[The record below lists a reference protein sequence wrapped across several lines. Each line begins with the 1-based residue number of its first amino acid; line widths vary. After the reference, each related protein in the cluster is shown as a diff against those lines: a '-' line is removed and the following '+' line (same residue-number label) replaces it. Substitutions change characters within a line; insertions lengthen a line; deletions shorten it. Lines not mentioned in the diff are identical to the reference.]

1 MTEKNSKFY
10 TNVVCLGNYI
20 FERGIEDGLPF
31 DEKYEFKPT
40 LYIPTTTKT
49 DWRTLEDEPV
59 GPVQWGTIK
68 ETREAMKKYEGVENM
83 KIYGHTNYNYSYIAE
98 TYPDQVDY
106 NFEHLKIM
114 FLDIEVGSEHGF
126 PNPENA
132 QEEVTAITVK
142 INDDI
147 QVWGCSEFKNGQEN
161 ITYNKCGDERQLLE
175 QFVMYWQQNCP
186 HVITGW
192 NTKTFDTPYLV
203 NRIRNILSEA
213 WVKKL
218 SPWGFVKEQKIFGMG
233 GREVQTY
240 EIYGV
245 SEIDYM
251 DAYKKFTYT
260 NQESYRLDHIAY
272 VELGENKLD
281 YSEVNSLHELYRTD
295 YQKFI
300 EYNIQDVLLVDRL
313 ENKMKLLEMII
324 SLAYLSKCNYTDVF
338 AQTRM
343 WDCIIYNHLLKEKVV
358 IPQKSKQRKGDAY
371 EGAYVKAPQK
381 GRHKWIVSFDLN
393 SLYPHLIMQYNISPE
408 TILGTWQDDIGVDG
422 LLNKEFDT
430 SIWKEKNV
438 TVTPNG
444 SVYRKD
450 KQGFLPKLMES
461 MYNDRVTYKQLM
473 LEEQKKGRNADPNKL
488 SQYYNYQQN
497 LKIAL
502 NSAYGAMGNQWFRY
516 YDERNAEAVSVAG
529 QLSVQWAENAVN
541 NYLNTTLSTVN
552 KDYIVA
558 MDTDSLYVCLGDL
571 VSKVGITDNEKIINF
586 LDKACGRIE
595 GVIEESYKELADY
608 VNAYQQKMVMKRE
621 VIADTGIWTAK
632 KHYILNV
639 HDSEGVRYEE
649 PKLKIVGIEA
659 IKSSTPQ
666 ACRESLRAIFN
677 IIISGTEDDV
687 INYIEAFK
695 EEFFTLDMEKV
706 AFPRSVNGL
715 KKYKDPSAIYT
726 KGTPIH
732 VKGSLIYNHMLRSQ
746 KLTKKYPV
754 IQEGEK
760 VKFAY
765 LKDPNPAGDKVISIL
780 NSLPKE
786 FQLEK
791 YIDYD
796 TQFNKAFVEPLKG
809 VLDVIGWDTERRS
822 SLDNFFI

>member
-1 MTEKNSKFY
+1 MSKFY

-20 FERGIEDGLPF
+20 FERGVENGIPF
-31 DEKYEFKPT
+31 ENKKEFKPT
-40 LYIPTTTKT
+40 LYIPTTSKT
-49 DWRTLEDEPV
+49 DWRTLEDDPV

-68 ETREAMKKYEGVENM
+68 ETRAALKKYEGVENM
-83 KIYGHTNYNYSYIAE
+83 KLYGHTNFNYSYIGE
-98 TYPDQVDY
+98 TYPDNIDY
-106 NFEHLKIM
+106 NLEHIKIM
-114 FLDIEVGSEHGF
+114 YIDIEVGSEHGF
-126 PNPENA
+126 PNPETA
-132 QEEVTAITVK
+132 PAEVTAITTK
-142 INDDI
+142 MGDDV
-147 QVWGCSEFKNGQEN
+147 QVWGCGEFRNDNEE

-186 HVITGW
+186 HVISGW

-203 NRIRNILSEA
+203 NRIRNILSET

-233 GREVQTY
+233 GREVQSY

-245 SEIDYM
+245 SELDYM
-251 DAYKKFTYT
+251 ESYKKFTFK
-260 NQESYRLDHIAY
+260 NHESYRLDHIAN
-272 VELGENKLD
+272 VELGQKKLD
-281 YSEVNSLHELYRTD
+281 YSEVATLHELYKTD

-313 ENKMKLLEMII
+313 EKKMKLLELIM
-324 SLAYLSKCNYTDVF
+324 SLAFLSKCNFTDTF

-343 WDCIIYNHLLKEKVV
+343 WDCIIYNHLLKNKVV
-358 IPQKSKQRKGDAY
+358 IPQKKHARKGDMY

-408 TILGTWQDDIGVDG
+408 TILGTWKDDMTVNE

-430 SIWKEKNV
+430 SMWKEKDI

-444 SVYRKD
+444 SVYRRD
-450 KQGFLPKLMES
+450 KHGFLPALMED
-461 MYNDRVTYKQLM
+461 MYNDRVKYKKLM
-473 LEEQKKGRNADPNKL
+473 LDEQKKGRNADPNKL

-502 NSAYGAMGNQWFRY
+502 NSAYGAMGNQWFRF
-516 YDERNAEAVSVAG
+516 YDERNAEAVTAAG
-529 QLSVQWAENAVN
+529 QLSIQWAEKAVN
-541 NYLNTTLSTVN
+541 NYLNKTLGTEDV
-552 KDYIVA
+552 DYIIA
-558 MDTDSLYVCLGDL
+558 MDTDSLYVCLDSL
-571 VSKVGITDNEKIINF
+571 VSRVGLSEEEDVIGF
-586 LDKACGRIE
+586 LDKSCGRIE
-595 GVIEESYKELADY
+595 DIIENCYTELADY
-608 VNAYQQKMVMKRE
+608 MNVYQQKMVMKRE

-649 PKLKIVGIEA
+649 PQLKIVGIEA
-659 IKSSTPQ
+659 VKSSTPF
-666 ACRESLRAIFN
+666 ACRESLKEIFN

-687 INYIEAFK
+687 IEYIEKFK
-695 EEFFTLDMEKV
+695 EKFISLDMEDI

-715 KKYKDPSAIYT
+715 KKYKDSATIYR
-726 KGTPIH
+726 KSTPIH
-732 VKGSLIYNHMLRSQ
+732 VKGSLIYNHIIRSK
-746 KLTKKYPV
+746 KLTKKYPT
-754 IQEGEK
+754 IKEGEK
-760 VKFAY
+760 VKFTY
-765 LKDPNPAGDKVISIL
+765 LKDPNPTGDKVISIT

-786 FQLEK
+786 FELEK
-791 YIDYD
+791 FIDYD
-796 TQFNKAFVEPLKG
+796 IQFEKAFLEPLKG
-809 VLDVIGWDTERRS
+809 VLDVIGWETERKS

>member
-1 MTEKNSKFY
+1 MSKFY

-20 FERGIEDGLPF
+20 FERGIEDGVPF
-31 DEKYEFKPT
+31 DDKHEFKPT

-49 DWRTLEDEPV
+49 DWRTLENEPV

-68 ETREAMKKYEGVENM
+68 ETREAMRKYEGVENM

-98 TYPDQVDY
+98 TYTESIDY
-106 NFEHLKIM
+106 NLEHLKIM
-114 FLDIEVGSEHGF
+114 FIDIEVGSEHGF

-132 QEEVTAITVK
+132 FEEVTAITIK

-147 QVWGCSEFKNGQEN
+147 QVWGCSDFKNTQEN

-192 NTKTFDTPYLV
+192 NTKSFDTPYLV
-203 NRIRNILSEA
+203 NRIRRELGES

-233 GREVQTY
+233 GKEVQTY

-260 NQESYRLDHIAY
+260 NQESYRLDHIAH

-281 YSEVNSLHELYRTD
+281 YSEVNTLHELYRTD

-408 TILGTWQDDIGVDG
+408 TILGTWQDDIGVEG

-430 SIWKEKNV
+430 SVWKEKNV

-541 NYLNTTLSTVN
+541 KYLNTTLGTVN

-571 VSKVGITDNEKIINF
+571 VSKVGITDDEKIVDF

-595 GVIEESYKELADY
+595 GVIEESYKELAEY

-666 ACRESLRAIFN
+666 ACRESLKAIFN
-677 IIISGTEDDV
+677 IIISGTEDEV
-687 INYIEAFK
+687 ISYIEKFK
-695 EEFFTLDMEKV
+695 EKFFSLDMEKI

-715 KKYKDPSAIYT
+715 KKYKDPASIYT

-732 VKGSLIYNHMLRSQ
+732 VKGSLIYNYMLRSK
-746 KLTKKYPV
+746 KLTKKYPI

-760 VKFAY
+760 VKFVY

-780 NSLPKE
+780 NNLPKE
-786 FQLEK
+786 FELEK

>member
-1 MTEKNSKFY
+1 MSKFY

-20 FERGIEDGLPF
+20 FERGIEDGVPF
-31 DEKYEFKPT
+31 DDKHEFKPT

-49 DWRTLEDEPV
+49 DWRTLENEPV

-68 ETREAMKKYEGVENM
+68 ETREAMRKYEGVENM

-98 TYPDQVDY
+98 TYTESIDY
-106 NFEHLKIM
+106 NLEHLKIM
-114 FLDIEVGSEHGF
+114 FIDIEVGSEHGF

-132 QEEVTAITVK
+132 FEEVTAITIK

-147 QVWGCSEFKNGQEN
+147 QVWGCSDFKNTQEN

-192 NTKTFDTPYLV
+192 NTKSFDTPYLV
-203 NRIRNILSEA
+203 NRIRRELGES

-233 GREVQTY
+233 GKEVQTY

-260 NQESYRLDHIAY
+260 NQESYRLDHIAH

-281 YSEVNSLHELYRTD
+281 YSEVNTLHELYRTD

-408 TILGTWQDDIGVDG
+408 TILGTWQDDIGVEG

-430 SIWKEKNV
+430 SVWKEKDV

-541 NYLNTTLSTVN
+541 NYLNTTLGTVN

-571 VSKVGITDNEKIINF
+571 VSKIGITDDKKIVDF

-595 GVIEESYKELADY
+595 GVIEESYKELAEY

-666 ACRESLRAIFN
+666 ACRESLKAIFN
-677 IIISGTEDDV
+677 IIISGTEDEV
-687 INYIEAFK
+687 ISYIEKFK
-695 EEFFTLDMEKV
+695 EKFFSLDMEKI

-715 KKYKDPSAIYT
+715 KKYKDPASIYT

-732 VKGSLIYNHMLRSQ
+732 VKGSLIYNYMLRSK
-746 KLTKKYPV
+746 KLTKKYPI

-760 VKFAY
+760 VKFVY

-780 NSLPKE
+780 NNLPKE
-786 FQLEK
+786 FELEK

>member
-1 MTEKNSKFY
+1 MSKFY

-31 DEKYEFKPT
+31 DEKHEFKPT

-49 DWRTLEDEPV
+49 DWHTLDDKPV

-68 ETREAMKKYEGVENM
+68 ETRAAMKRYEDVENM
-83 KIYGHTNYNYSYIAE
+83 KIYGHTNYNYSFIAE
-98 TYPDQVDY
+98 TYPELIDY
-106 NFEHLKIM
+106 NFKHIKIM
-114 FLDIEVGSEHGF
+114 FIDIEVASEHGF
-126 PNPENA
+126 PDPLYAN
-132 QEEVTAITVK
+132 EEVTAITIK

-147 QVWGCSEFKNGQEN
+147 QVWGCSDFKNTQEN

-175 QFVMYWQQNCP
+175 RFVMYWQQNCP

-203 NRIRNILSEA
+203 NRIRSVLSET

-218 SPWGFVKEQKIFGMG
+218 SPWGFVREQKIFGMG
-233 GREVQTY
+233 GKEVQTY

-245 SEIDYM
+245 SELDYM
-251 DAYKKFTYT
+251 EAFKKFTFK
-260 NQESYRLDHIAY
+260 NHESYKLDHVAH
-272 VELGENKLD
+272 VELGQNKLD
-281 YSEVNSLHELYRTD
+281 YSEVATLHELYRTD

-313 ENKMKLLEMII
+313 EKKMKLLELIM
-324 SLAYLSKCNYTDVF
+324 SLAYLSKCNFTDVF

-343 WDCIIYNHLLKEKVV
+343 WDCIIYNHLLKEKTV
-358 IPQKSKQRKGDAY
+358 IPQKRRERKGDMY

-381 GRHKWIVSFDLN
+381 GRHNWIVSFDLN

-408 TILGTWQDDIGVDG
+408 TILGTWQDDIGVEG
-422 LLNKEFDT
+422 LLYKEFDT
-430 SIWKEKNV
+430 SVWKEKDI

-461 MYNDRVTYKQLM
+461 MYDDRVKYKKLM
-473 LEEQKKGRNADPNKL
+473 IEEQKKGRNADPNKL
-488 SQYYNYQQN
+488 SHYYNFQQN

-541 NYLNTTLSTVN
+541 NYLNTTLSAVN

-558 MDTDSLYVCLGDL
+558 MDTDSLYVCLDDL
-571 VSKVGITDNEKIINF
+571 VTKVGLTDTDKIIKF
-586 LDKACGRIE
+586 LDKVCGRIE
-595 GVIEESYKELADY
+595 GVIETAYNELAEY

-666 ACRESLRAIFN
+666 ACRDSLREIFN
-677 IIISGTEDDV
+677 IIISGTEDEV
-687 INYIEAFK
+687 IAYIEKFK
-695 EEFFTLDMEKV
+695 EEFFNLDMEKI

-715 KKYKDPSAIYT
+715 KKYKDSSAIY
-726 KGTPIH
+726 KKSTPIH
-732 VKGSLIYNHMLRSQ
+732 VKGSLIYNHMLKSQ
-746 KLTKKYPV
+746 KLTRKYPT
-754 IQEGEK
+754 IKEGEK

-765 LKDPNPAGDKVISIL
+765 LKDPNPAGDKVIAITDIL
-780 NSLPKE
+780 PSE
-786 FQLEK
+786 FNLEK

-796 TQFNKAFVEPLKG
+796 TQFEKAFVEPLKG

>member
-1 MTEKNSKFY
+1 MSKFY

-31 DEKYEFKPT
+31 DEKHEFKPT

-49 DWRTLEDEPV
+49 DWHTLDDKPV

-68 ETREAMKKYEGVENM
+68 ETRAAMKRYEDVENM
-83 KIYGHTNYNYSYIAE
+83 KIYGHTNYNYSFIAE
-98 TYPDQVDY
+98 TYPELIDY
-106 NFEHLKIM
+106 NFKHIKIM
-114 FLDIEVGSEHGF
+114 FIDIEVASEHGF
-126 PNPENA
+126 PDPLYAN
-132 QEEVTAITVK
+132 EEVTAITIK

-147 QVWGCSEFKNGQEN
+147 QVWGCSDFKNTQEN

-175 QFVMYWQQNCP
+175 RFVMYWQQNCP

-203 NRIRNILSEA
+203 NRIRSVLSET

-218 SPWGFVKEQKIFGMG
+218 SPWGFVREQKIFGMG
-233 GREVQTY
+233 GKEVQTY

-245 SEIDYM
+245 SELDYM
-251 DAYKKFTYT
+251 EAFKKFTFK
-260 NQESYRLDHIAY
+260 NHESYKLDHVAH
-272 VELGENKLD
+272 VELGQNKLD
-281 YSEVNSLHELYRTD
+281 YSEVATLHELYRTD

-313 ENKMKLLEMII
+313 ENKMKLLELIM
-324 SLAYLSKCNYTDVF
+324 SLAYLSKCNFTDVF

-343 WDCIIYNHLLKEKVV
+343 WDCIIYNHLLKEKTV
-358 IPQKSKQRKGDAY
+358 IPQKRRERKGDMY

-381 GRHKWIVSFDLN
+381 GRHNWIVSFDLN

-408 TILGTWQDDIGVDG
+408 TILGTWQDDIGVEG
-422 LLNKEFDT
+422 LLYKEFDT
-430 SIWKEKNV
+430 SVWKEKNI

-461 MYNDRVTYKQLM
+461 MYEDRVKYKKLM

-488 SQYYNYQQN
+488 SHYYNFQQN

-541 NYLNTTLSTVN
+541 KYLNTTLSAVN

-558 MDTDSLYVCLGDL
+558 MDTDSLYVCLDDL
-571 VSKVGITDNEKIINF
+571 VTKVGLTDKNKIIDF
-586 LDKACGRIE
+586 LDKVCSRIE
-595 GVIEESYKELADY
+595 GVIEKSYDELAEY

-666 ACRESLRAIFN
+666 ACRDSLREIFN
-677 IIISGTEDDV
+677 IIISGTEDEV
-687 INYIEAFK
+687 IAYIEKFK
-695 EEFFTLDMEKV
+695 EEFFNLGMEKI

-715 KKYKDPSAIYT
+715 KKYKDSSAIY
-726 KGTPIH
+726 KKSTPIH
-732 VKGSLIYNHMLRSQ
+732 VKGSLIYNHMLKSQ
-746 KLTKKYPV
+746 KLTRKYPT
-754 IQEGEK
+754 IKEGEK

-765 LKDPNPAGDKVISIL
+765 LKDPNPAGDKVIAITDIL
-780 NSLPKE
+780 PSE
-786 FQLEK
+786 FNLEK

-822 SLDNFFI
+822 SLDNFFL

>member
-1 MTEKNSKFY
+1 MSKFY
-10 TNVVCLGNYI
+10 TDVVCLGDYI
-20 FERGIEDGLPF
+20 FERGIENGIPF
-31 DEKYEFKPT
+31 EERHAYKPT
-40 LYIPTTTKT
+40 LYIPTTSNT
-49 DWRTLEDEPV
+49 DWRTLDDKLV
-59 GPVQWGTIK
+59 GPIQWGSIK
-68 ETREAMKKYEGVENM
+68 ETRASIKKYAGVENM
-83 KIYGHTNYNYSYIAE
+83 KIYGNTNFKNTFIAD
-98 TYPDQVDY
+98 TYPEAIDY
-106 NFEHLKIM
+106 KLEHLKIM
-114 FLDIEVGSEHGF
+114 FIDIEVGSEHGF

-132 QEEVTAITVK
+132 HEEVTAITIK

-147 QVWGCSEFKNGQEN
+147 QVWGCSDFNNTQEN

-203 NRIRNILSEA
+203 NRIRGELGPA

-233 GREVQTY
+233 GKEVQTY

-260 NQESYRLDHIAY
+260 NQESYRLDHIAH
-272 VELGENKLD
+272 VELGERKLD
-281 YSEVNSLHELYRTD
+281 YSEVNTLHELYRTD

-313 ENKMKLLEMII
+313 EKKMKLLELII
-324 SLAYLSKCNYTDVF
+324 SLAYLAKCPFTDVF
-338 AQTRM
+338 AQTRL
-343 WDCIIYNHLLKEKVV
+343 WDSIIYNHLLKEKVV
-358 IPQKSKQRKGDAY
+358 IPQKKNEKKGDMY

-430 SIWKEKNV
+430 SVWKEKNV

-541 NYLNTTLSTVN
+541 GYLNTTLGTVN

-558 MDTDSLYVCLGDL
+558 MDTDSLYVCLEDL
-571 VSKVGITDNEKIINF
+571 VSKVGITDDEKIVDF

-595 GVIEESYKELADY
+595 GVIEESYKELAEY

-666 ACRESLRAIFN
+666 ACRESLKAIFN
-677 IIISGTEDDV
+677 IIISGTEDEV
-687 INYIEAFK
+687 ISYIEKFK
-695 EEFFTLDMEKV
+695 EKFFSLDMEKI

-715 KKYKDPSAIYT
+715 KKYKDPASIYT

-732 VKGSLIYNHMLRSQ
+732 VKGSLIYNHMLRSK
-746 KLTKKYPV
+746 KLTKKYPI

-760 VKFAY
+760 VKFVY

-780 NSLPKE
+780 NNLPKE
-786 FQLEK
+786 FELEK

>member
-1 MTEKNSKFY
+1 MSKFY

-20 FERGIEDGLPF
+20 FERGIEDGVPF
-31 DEKYEFKPT
+31 DDKHEFKPT

-49 DWRTLEDEPV
+49 DWRTLENEPV

-68 ETREAMKKYEGVENM
+68 ETREAMRKYEGVENM

-98 TYPDQVDY
+98 TYTESIDY
-106 NFEHLKIM
+106 NLEHLKIM
-114 FLDIEVGSEHGF
+114 FIDIEVGSEHGF

-132 QEEVTAITVK
+132 FEEVTAITIK

-147 QVWGCSEFKNGQEN
+147 QVWGCSDFKNTQEN

-192 NTKTFDTPYLV
+192 NTKSFDTPYLV
-203 NRIRNILSEA
+203 NRIRRELGES

-233 GREVQTY
+233 GKEVQTY

-260 NQESYRLDHIAY
+260 NQESYRLDHIAH

-281 YSEVNSLHELYRTD
+281 YSEVNTLHELYRTD

-408 TILGTWQDDIGVDG
+408 TILGTWQDDIGVEG

-430 SIWKEKNV
+430 SVWKEKNV

-541 NYLNTTLSTVN
+541 NYLNTTLGTVN

-571 VSKVGITDNEKIINF
+571 VSKIGITDDKKIVDF

-595 GVIEESYKELADY
+595 GVIEESYKELAEY

-666 ACRESLRAIFN
+666 ACRESLKAIFN
-677 IIISGTEDDV
+677 IIISGTEDEV
-687 INYIEAFK
+687 ISYIEKFK
-695 EEFFTLDMEKV
+695 EKFFSLDMEKI

-715 KKYKDPSAIYT
+715 KKYKDPASIYT

-732 VKGSLIYNHMLRSQ
+732 VKGSLIYNYMLRSK
-746 KLTKKYPV
+746 KLTKKYPI

-760 VKFAY
+760 VKFVY

-780 NSLPKE
+780 NNLPKE
-786 FQLEK
+786 FELEK

>member
-1 MTEKNSKFY
+1 MSKFY

-20 FERGIEDGLPF
+20 FERGIENGQPF
-31 DEKYEFKPT
+31 DEKKEFKPT
-40 LYIPTTTKT
+40 LYIPTTTKS

-68 ETREAMKKYEGVENM
+68 ETREAMKKYEGVQNM
-83 KIYGHTNYNYSYIAE
+83 QIYGHTNYNYSYIAE
-98 TYPDQVDY
+98 TYPNQVDY

-132 QEEVTAITVK
+132 QEEVTAITTK
-142 INDDI
+142 IGDDI

-245 SEIDYM
+245 SEIDYL

-313 ENKMKLLEMII
+313 EKKMKLLEMII
-324 SLAYLSKCNYTDVF
+324 SLAYLSKCNFTDVF

-358 IPQKSKQRKGDAY
+358 IPQKSKQRKGDMY
-371 EGAYVKAPQK
+371 EGAYVKAPQT
-381 GRHKWIVSFDLN
+381 GMHKWIVSFDLN

-408 TILGTWQDDIGVDG
+408 TILGSWKDDIGVDG
-422 LLNKEFDT
+422 LVNKEFDT
-430 SIWKEKNV
+430 STWKQKDI

-444 SVYRKD
+444 SVYRRD

-461 MYNDRVTYKQLM
+461 MYNDRVTYKKLM
-473 LEEQKKGRNADPNKL
+473 IEEQKKGRNSDPNKL

-516 YDERNAEAVSVAG
+516 YDERNAEAVTAAG
-529 QLSVQWAENAVN
+529 QLSIQWAENAVN
-541 NYLNTTLSTVN
+541 GYLNTTLGTED
-552 KDYIVA
+552 KDYIIA
-558 MDTDSLYVCLGDL
+558 MDTDSLYVCLDSL
-571 VSKVGITDNEKIINF
+571 VSKVGITDKEKIVGF

-595 GVIEESYKELADY
+595 GVIEKAYKELSEY

-659 IKSSTPQ
+659 IKSSTPE
-666 ACRESLRAIFN
+666 ACRDSLRAIFN

-687 INYIEAFK
+687 ISYIETFK
-695 EEFFTLDMEKV
+695 ETFFTLDMEKV

-715 KKYKDPSAIYT
+715 KKYKDSSAIYT

-746 KLTKKYPV
+746 KLTRKYP
-754 IQEGEK
+754 IIKEGEK

-796 TQFNKAFVEPLKG
+796 TQFEKAFVEPLKG

>member
-1 MTEKNSKFY
+1 MSKFY

-31 DEKYEFKPT
+31 DDKHEFKPT
-40 LYIPTTTKT
+40 LYIPTKTKT
-49 DWRTLEDEPV
+49 DWHTLEDEPV

-98 TYPDQVDY
+98 TYPEQVDY

-132 QEEVTAITVK
+132 QEEVTAITIK

-147 QVWGCSEFKNGQEN
+147 QVWGCSDFNNTQEN

-203 NRIRNILSEA
+203 NRIRKILNET

-218 SPWGFVKEQKIFGMG
+218 SPWGFVREQKIFGMG
-233 GREVQTY
+233 GKEVQTY

-260 NQESYRLDHIAY
+260 NQESYRLDHIAH
-272 VELGENKLD
+272 VELDENKLD
-281 YSEVNSLHELYRTD
+281 YSEVNTLHELYRTD

-461 MYNDRVTYKQLM
+461 MYNDRVTYKKLM
-473 LEEQKKGRNADPNKL
+473 IEEQKKGRNADPNKL

-541 NYLNTTLSTVN
+541 KYLNTTLSAVN

-571 VSKVGITDNEKIINF
+571 VSKVGITDDEKIVDF

-595 GVIEESYKELADY
+595 GVIEESYKELAEY

-621 VIADTGIWTAK
+621 VIVDIGIWTAK

-666 ACRESLRAIFN
+666 ACRESLKAIFN
-677 IIISGTEDDV
+677 IIISGTEDEV
-687 INYIEAFK
+687 ISYIEKFK
-695 EEFFTLDMEKV
+695 EEFFSLDMEKI

-715 KKYKDPSAIYT
+715 KKYKDPASIYT

-732 VKGSLIYNHMLRSQ
+732 VKGSLIYNHMLRSK
-746 KLTKKYPV
+746 KLTKKYPI

-760 VKFAY
+760 VKFVY

-780 NSLPKE
+780 NNLPKE
-786 FQLEK
+786 FELEK

-809 VLDVIGWDTERRS
+809 VLDVIGWDTEHRS
-822 SLDNFFI
+822 SLDNFFV

>member
-1 MTEKNSKFY
+1 MSKFY
-10 TNVVCLGNYI
+10 TSVVCLGDYI

-31 DEKYEFKPT
+31 NEKHEFKPT

-49 DWRTLEDEPV
+49 DWKTLEGDPV
-59 GPVQWGTIK
+59 GPVQWGSIK
-68 ETREAMKKYEGVENM
+68 ETRAAMKKYNDIDNM
-83 KIYGHTNYNYSYIAE
+83 KIYGHTNYNYSFIAE
-98 TYPDQVDY
+98 TYTEPIDY
-106 NFEHLKIM
+106 NFEHIKIM

-126 PNPENA
+126 PNPESA
-132 QEEVTAITVK
+132 IEEVTAITIK

-147 QVWGCSEFKNGQEN
+147 QVWGCSEFKNVQDN

-203 NRIRNILSEA
+203 NRIRNILNDS

-272 VELGENKLD
+272 VELEENKLD
-281 YSEVNSLHELYRTD
+281 YSEVSTLHELYRTD

-343 WDCIIYNHLLKEKVV
+343 WDCIIYNHLLREKVV
-358 IPQKSKQRKGDAY
+358 IPQKKRERKGDMY

-408 TILGTWQDDIGVDG
+408 TILGTWQDEIGVEG
-422 LLNKEFDT
+422 LLKKEFDT
-430 SIWKEKNV
+430 SIWKEKDI

-461 MYNDRVTYKQLM
+461 MYNDRVKYKKLM
-473 LEEQKKGRNADPNKL
+473 LKEQKKGRNADPNKL

-502 NSAYGAMGNQWFRY
+502 NSAYGALGNQWFRY

-541 NYLNTTLSTVN
+541 NYLNTTLSTGN

-558 MDTDSLYVCLGDL
+558 MDTDSLYVCLDSL
-571 VSKVGITDNEKIINF
+571 VSKVGLTDKEKIIGF

-595 GVIEESYKELADY
+595 GVIEKSYDELAEY

-666 ACRESLRAIFN
+666 ACRESLRDIFN

-687 INYIEAFK
+687 ISYIEEFK
-695 EEFFTLDMEKV
+695 TKFFGLNMEKV

-715 KKYKDPSAIYT
+715 KKYKDSAAVYR

-732 VKGSLIYNHMLRSQ
+732 VKGSLIYNHMLRSK
-746 KLTKKYPV
+746 KLTKKYPI

-760 VKFAY
+760 VKFVY

-780 NSLPKE
+780 DSLPKE
-786 FQLEK
+786 FELEK

-796 TQFNKAFVEPLKG
+796 TQFEKAFVEPLKG

-822 SLDNFFI
+822 SLNDFFS

>member
-1 MTEKNSKFY
+1 MSKFY

-20 FERGIEDGLPF
+20 FERGIEDGVPF
-31 DEKYEFKPT
+31 DDKHEFKPT

-49 DWRTLEDEPV
+49 DWRTLENEPV

-68 ETREAMKKYEGVENM
+68 ETREAMRKYEGVENM

-98 TYPDQVDY
+98 TYTESIDY
-106 NFEHLKIM
+106 NLEHLKIM
-114 FLDIEVGSEHGF
+114 FIDIEVGSEHGF

-132 QEEVTAITVK
+132 FEEVTAITIK

-147 QVWGCSEFKNGQEN
+147 QVWGCSDFKNTQEN

-192 NTKTFDTPYLV
+192 NTKSFDTPYLV
-203 NRIRNILSEA
+203 NRIRRELGES

-233 GREVQTY
+233 GKEVQTY

-260 NQESYRLDHIAY
+260 NQESYRLDHIAH

-281 YSEVNSLHELYRTD
+281 YSEVNTLHELYRTD

-408 TILGTWQDDIGVDG
+408 TILGTWQDDIGVEG

-430 SIWKEKNV
+430 SVWKEKNV

-541 NYLNTTLSTVN
+541 NYLNTTLGTVN

-571 VSKVGITDNEKIINF
+571 VSKVGITDDEKIVDF

-595 GVIEESYKELADY
+595 GVIEESYKELAEY

-666 ACRESLRAIFN
+666 ACRESLKAIFN
-677 IIISGTEDDV
+677 IIISGTEDEV
-687 INYIEAFK
+687 ISYIEKFK
-695 EEFFTLDMEKV
+695 EKFFSLDMEKI

-715 KKYKDPSAIYT
+715 KKYKDPASIYT

-732 VKGSLIYNHMLRSQ
+732 VKGSLIYNYMLRSK
-746 KLTKKYPV
+746 KLTKKYPI

-760 VKFAY
+760 VKFVY

-780 NSLPKE
+780 NNLPKE
-786 FQLEK
+786 FELEK

>member
-1 MTEKNSKFY
+1 
-10 TNVVCLGNYI
+10 
-20 FERGIEDGLPF
+20 
-31 DEKYEFKPT
+31 
-40 LYIPTTTKT
+40 
-49 DWRTLEDEPV
+49 
-59 GPVQWGTIK
+59 
-68 ETREAMKKYEGVENM
+68 MKKYEGVDNM

-98 TYPDQVDY
+98 TYPEIIDY
-106 NFEHLKIM
+106 NFDNINIM
-114 FLDIEVGSEHGF
+114 FIDIEVASEHGF
-126 PNPENA
+126 PDPLYAN
-132 QEEVTAITVK
+132 EEVTAITIK

-147 QVWGCSEFKNGQEN
+147 QVWGCSEFKNDQEN

-175 QFVMYWQQNCP
+175 QFVMYWQQHCP

-192 NTKTFDTPYLV
+192 NIKTFDTPYLI
-203 NRIRNILSEA
+203 NRIRSVLNES

-218 SPWGFVKEQKIFGMG
+218 SPWGFVREQKIFGMG
-233 GREVQTY
+233 GKEVQTY

-245 SEIDYM
+245 SELDYM

-272 VELGENKLD
+272 VELGQNKLD
-281 YSEVNSLHELYRTD
+281 YSEVATLHELYKTD

-313 ENKMKLLEMII
+313 EDKMKLLEMII

-343 WDCIIYNHLLKEKVV
+343 WDCIIYNHLLREKVV
-358 IPQKSKQRKGDAY
+358 IPQKRKERKGEAY
-371 EGAYVKAPQK
+371 EGAYVKTPQK
-381 GRHKWIVSFDLN
+381 GRHNWIVSFDLN
-393 SLYPHLIMQYNISPE
+393 SLYPHLIMQYNISTE
-408 TILGTWQDDIGVDG
+408 TILGKLEDEIGVNG

-450 KQGFLPKLMES
+450 KQGFLPKLMEN
-461 MYNDRVTYKQLM
+461 MYNDRVKYKELM
-473 LEEQKKGRNADPNKL
+473 LTEQKKGRNADPNKL

-571 VSKVGITDNEKIINF
+571 VSKVGITDNVKIINF

-595 GVIEESYKELADY
+595 GVIEDAYKELAEY

-666 ACRESLRAIFN
+666 ACRESLKAIFN

-687 INYIEAFK
+687 IGYIETFK
-695 EEFFTLDMEKV
+695 EKFFTLDMEKV

-786 FQLEK
+786 FKLEK

-796 TQFNKAFVEPLKG
+796 TQFEKAFVEPLKG

>member
-1 MTEKNSKFY
+1 MSKFY

-20 FERGIEDGLPF
+20 FERGIEDGVPF
-31 DEKYEFKPT
+31 DDKHEFKPT

-49 DWRTLEDEPV
+49 DWRTLENEPV

-68 ETREAMKKYEGVENM
+68 ETREAMRKYEGVENM

-98 TYPDQVDY
+98 TYPKQVDY

-132 QEEVTAITVK
+132 YEEVTAITIK

-147 QVWGCSEFKNGQEN
+147 QVWGCSEFKNTQEN

-203 NRIRNILSEA
+203 NRIRKILNET

-218 SPWGFVKEQKIFGMG
+218 SPWGFVREQKIFGMG
-233 GREVQTY
+233 GKEVQTY

-260 NQESYRLDHIAY
+260 SQESYRLDHIAH

-408 TILGTWQDDIGVDG
+408 TILGTWQDDIGVEG

-430 SIWKEKNV
+430 SVWKEKNV

-541 NYLNTTLSTVN
+541 NYLNTTLGTVN

-571 VSKVGITDNEKIINF
+571 VSKVGITDDEKIVDF

-595 GVIEESYKELADY
+595 GVIEESYKELAEY

-666 ACRESLRAIFN
+666 ACRESLKAIFN
-677 IIISGTEDDV
+677 IIISGTEDEV
-687 INYIEAFK
+687 ISYIEKFK
-695 EEFFTLDMEKV
+695 EKFFSLDMEKI

-715 KKYKDPSAIYT
+715 KKYKDPASIYT

-732 VKGSLIYNHMLRSQ
+732 VKGSLIYNYMLRSK
-746 KLTKKYPV
+746 KLTKKYPI

-760 VKFAY
+760 VKFVY

-780 NSLPKE
+780 NNLPKE
-786 FQLEK
+786 FELEK

>member
-1 MTEKNSKFY
+1 MSKFY
-10 TNVVCLGNYI
+10 TDVVCLGDYI
-20 FERGIEDGLPF
+20 FERGIENGIPF
-31 DEKYEFKPT
+31 EERHAYKPT
-40 LYIPTTTKT
+40 LYIPTTSNT
-49 DWRTLEDEPV
+49 DWRTLDDKLV
-59 GPVQWGTIK
+59 GPIQWGSIK
-68 ETREAMKKYEGVENM
+68 ETRASIKKYAGVENM
-83 KIYGHTNYNYSYIAE
+83 KIYGNTNFKNTFIAD
-98 TYPDQVDY
+98 TYPEAIDY
-106 NFEHLKIM
+106 KLEHLKIM
-114 FLDIEVGSEHGF
+114 FIDIEVGSEHGF

-132 QEEVTAITVK
+132 HEEVTAITIK

-147 QVWGCSEFKNGQEN
+147 QVWGCSDFNNTQEN

-203 NRIRNILSEA
+203 NRIRGELGPA

-233 GREVQTY
+233 GKEVQTY

-260 NQESYRLDHIAY
+260 NQESYRLDHIAH
-272 VELGENKLD
+272 VELGERKLD
-281 YSEVNSLHELYRTD
+281 YSEVNTLHELYRTD

-313 ENKMKLLEMII
+313 EKKMKLLELII
-324 SLAYLSKCNYTDVF
+324 SLAYLAKCPFTDVF
-338 AQTRM
+338 AQTRL
-343 WDCIIYNHLLKEKVV
+343 WDSIIYNHLLKEKVV
-358 IPQKSKQRKGDAY
+358 IPQKKNEKKGDMY

-408 TILGTWQDDIGVDG
+408 TILGTWQDDIGVEG

-430 SIWKEKNV
+430 SVWKEKNV

-541 NYLNTTLSTVN
+541 GYLNTTLGTVN

-558 MDTDSLYVCLGDL
+558 MDTDSLYVCLEDL
-571 VSKVGITDNEKIINF
+571 VSKVGITDDEKIVDF

-595 GVIEESYKELADY
+595 GVIEESYKELAEY

-666 ACRESLRAIFN
+666 ACRESLKAIFN
-677 IIISGTEDDV
+677 IIISGTEDEV
-687 INYIEAFK
+687 ISYIEKFK
-695 EEFFTLDMEKV
+695 EKFFSLDMEKI

-715 KKYKDPSAIYT
+715 KKYKDPASIYT

-732 VKGSLIYNHMLRSQ
+732 VKGSLIYNYMLRSK
-746 KLTKKYPV
+746 KLTKKYPI

-760 VKFAY
+760 VKFVY

-780 NSLPKE
+780 NNLPKE
-786 FQLEK
+786 FELEK

>member
-1 MTEKNSKFY
+1 MSKFY

-20 FERGIEDGLPF
+20 FERGIEDGVPF
-31 DEKYEFKPT
+31 DDKHEFKPT

-49 DWRTLEDEPV
+49 DWRTLENEPV

-68 ETREAMKKYEGVENM
+68 ETREAMRKYEGVENM

-98 TYPDQVDY
+98 TYTESIDY
-106 NFEHLKIM
+106 NLEHLKIM
-114 FLDIEVGSEHGF
+114 FIDIEVGSEHGF

-132 QEEVTAITVK
+132 FEEVTAITIK

-147 QVWGCSEFKNGQEN
+147 QVWGCSDFKNTQEN

-192 NTKTFDTPYLV
+192 NTKSFDTPYLV
-203 NRIRNILSEA
+203 NRIRRELGES

-233 GREVQTY
+233 GKEVQTY

-260 NQESYRLDHIAY
+260 NQESYRLDHIAH

-281 YSEVNSLHELYRTD
+281 YSEVNTLHELYRTD

-408 TILGTWQDDIGVDG
+408 TILGTWQDDIGVEG

-430 SIWKEKNV
+430 SVWKEKNV

-541 NYLNTTLSTVN
+541 NYLNTTLGTVN

-571 VSKVGITDNEKIINF
+571 VSKIGITDDEKIVDF

-595 GVIEESYKELADY
+595 GVIEESYKELAEY

-666 ACRESLRAIFN
+666 ACRESLKAIFN
-677 IIISGTEDDV
+677 IIISGTEDEV
-687 INYIEAFK
+687 ISYIEKFK
-695 EEFFTLDMEKV
+695 EKFFSLDMEKI

-715 KKYKDPSAIYT
+715 KKYKDPASIYT

-732 VKGSLIYNHMLRSQ
+732 VKGSLIYNYMLRSK
-746 KLTKKYPV
+746 KLTKKYPI

-760 VKFAY
+760 VKFVY

-780 NSLPKE
+780 NNLPKE
-786 FQLEK
+786 FELEK

>member
-1 MTEKNSKFY
+1 
-10 TNVVCLGNYI
+10 
-20 FERGIEDGLPF
+20 
-31 DEKYEFKPT
+31 
-40 LYIPTTTKT
+40 
-49 DWRTLEDEPV
+49 
-59 GPVQWGTIK
+59 
-68 ETREAMKKYEGVENM
+68 
-83 KIYGHTNYNYSYIAE
+83 
-98 TYPDQVDY
+98 
-106 NFEHLKIM
+106 
-114 FLDIEVGSEHGF
+114 
-126 PNPENA
+126 
-132 QEEVTAITVK
+132 
-142 INDDI
+142 
-147 QVWGCSEFKNGQEN
+147 
-161 ITYNKCGDERQLLE
+161 
-175 QFVMYWQQNCP
+175 
-186 HVITGW
+186 
-192 NTKTFDTPYLV
+192 LV
-203 NRIRNILSEA
+203 NRIRNILNET

-272 VELGENKLD
+272 VELEETKLD
-281 YSEVNSLHELYRTD
+281 YSEVSTLHELYKKD
-295 YQKFI
+295 FQKFI

-313 ENKMKLLEMII
+313 EKKMKLLEMII

-343 WDCIIYNHLLKEKVV
+343 WDCIIYNHLLREKVV
-358 IPQKSKQRKGDAY
+358 IPQKKRERKGDMY

-408 TILGTWQDDIGVDG
+408 TILGTWQDDIGVEG

-430 SIWKEKNV
+430 SIWKEKNI

-444 SVYRKD
+444 SVYRRD

-461 MYNDRVTYKQLM
+461 MYNDRVKYKKL
-473 LEEQKKGRNADPNKL
+473 LLAEQKRGRNADPNKL

-502 NSAYGAMGNQWFRY
+502 NSAYGALGNQWFRY

-541 NYLNTTLSTVN
+541 NYLNTTLSTGN

-558 MDTDSLYVCLGDL
+558 MDTDSLYVCLDSL
-571 VSKVGITDNEKIINF
+571 VTKVGITDNEKIINF
-586 LDKACGRIE
+586 LDKSCERIE
-595 GVIEESYKELADY
+595 EVIEKSYDELAEY
-608 VNAYQQKMVMKRE
+608 VNAYQQKMKMTRE

-666 ACRESLRAIFN
+666 ACRESLKAIFN

-687 INYIEAFK
+687 ICYIEEFK
-695 EEFFTLDMEKV
+695 TKFFGLNMENV

-715 KKYKDPSAIYT
+715 KKYKDSSTIY
-726 KGTPIH
+726 KKSTPIH
-732 VKGSLIYNHMLRSQ
+732 VKGSLIYNHMLRTK

-760 VKFAY
+760 VKFVY
-765 LKDPNPAGDKVISIL
+765 LKDPNPAGDKVISVL

-786 FQLEK
+786 FELEK

-796 TQFNKAFVEPLKG
+796 TQFSKAFVEPLKG
-809 VLDVIGWDTERRS
+809 VLDVIGWDTERRA
-822 SLDNFFI
+822 SLNEFFV

>member
-1 MTEKNSKFY
+1 MSKFY

-31 DEKYEFKPT
+31 DEKHEFKPT

-49 DWRTLEDEPV
+49 DWHTLDDKPV

-68 ETREAMKKYEGVENM
+68 ETRAAMKRYEDVENM
-83 KIYGHTNYNYSYIAE
+83 KIYGHTNYNYSFIAE
-98 TYPDQVDY
+98 TYPELIDY
-106 NFEHLKIM
+106 NFKHIKIM
-114 FLDIEVGSEHGF
+114 FIDIEVASEHGF
-126 PNPENA
+126 PDPLYAN
-132 QEEVTAITVK
+132 EEVTAITIK

-147 QVWGCSEFKNGQEN
+147 QVWGCSDFKNTQEN

-175 QFVMYWQQNCP
+175 RFVMYWQQNCP

-203 NRIRNILSEA
+203 NRIRSVLSET

-218 SPWGFVKEQKIFGMG
+218 SPWGFVREQKIFGMG
-233 GREVQTY
+233 GKEVQTY

-245 SEIDYM
+245 SELDYM
-251 DAYKKFTYT
+251 EAFKKFTFK
-260 NQESYRLDHIAY
+260 NHESYKLDHVAH
-272 VELGENKLD
+272 VELGQNKLD
-281 YSEVNSLHELYRTD
+281 YSEVATLHELYRTD

-313 ENKMKLLEMII
+313 EKKMKLLELIM
-324 SLAYLSKCNYTDVF
+324 SLAYLSKCNFTDVF

-343 WDCIIYNHLLKEKVV
+343 WDCIIYNHLLKEKTV
-358 IPQKSKQRKGDAY
+358 IPQKRRERKGDMY

-381 GRHKWIVSFDLN
+381 GRHNWIVSFDLN

-422 LLNKEFDT
+422 LLNKDFDT

-461 MYNDRVTYKQLM
+461 MYDDRVKYKKLM
-473 LEEQKKGRNADPNKL
+473 IEEQKKGRNADPNKL
-488 SQYYNYQQN
+488 SHYYNFQQN

-541 NYLNTTLSTVN
+541 NYLNTTLSAVN

-558 MDTDSLYVCLGDL
+558 MDTDSLYVCLDDL
-571 VSKVGITDNEKIINF
+571 VTKVGLTDTDKIIKF
-586 LDKACGRIE
+586 LDKVCGRIE
-595 GVIEESYKELADY
+595 GVIETAYNELAEY

-666 ACRESLRAIFN
+666 ACRDSLREIFN
-677 IIISGTEDDV
+677 IIISGTEDEV
-687 INYIEAFK
+687 IAYIEKFK
-695 EEFFTLDMEKV
+695 EEFFNLDMEKI

-715 KKYKDPSAIYT
+715 KKYKDSSAIY
-726 KGTPIH
+726 KKSTPIH
-732 VKGSLIYNHMLRSQ
+732 VKGSLIYNHMLKSQ
-746 KLTKKYPV
+746 KLTRKYPT
-754 IQEGEK
+754 IKEGEK

-765 LKDPNPAGDKVISIL
+765 LKDPNPAGDKVIAITDIL
-780 NSLPKE
+780 PSE
-786 FQLEK
+786 FNLEK

-796 TQFNKAFVEPLKG
+796 TQFEKAFVEPLKG

>member
-1 MTEKNSKFY
+1 MSKFY

-20 FERGIEDGLPF
+20 FERGVENGIPF
-31 DEKYEFKPT
+31 ENKTEFKPT
-40 LYIPTTTKT
+40 LYIPTTSKT
-49 DWRTLEDEPV
+49 DWRTLEDNPV

-68 ETREAMKKYEGVENM
+68 ETRAALKKYEGVENM
-83 KIYGHTNYNYSYIAE
+83 KLYGHTNFNYSYIGE
-98 TYPDQVDY
+98 TYPDNIDY
-106 NFEHLKIM
+106 NLEHIKI
-114 FLDIEVGSEHGF
+114 LYIDIEVGSEHGF
-126 PNPENA
+126 PNPETA
-132 QEEVTAITVK
+132 PSEVTAITTK
-142 INDDI
+142 MGDDI
-147 QVWGCSEFKNGQEN
+147 QVWGCGEFKNDNEK

-186 HVITGW
+186 HVISGW

-203 NRIRNILSEA
+203 NRIRNILSET

-233 GREVQTY
+233 GREVQSY

-245 SEIDYM
+245 SELDYM
-251 DAYKKFTYT
+251 ESYKKFTFK
-260 NQESYRLDHIAY
+260 NHESYRLDHIAN
-272 VELGENKLD
+272 VELGQKKLD
-281 YSEVNSLHELYRTD
+281 YSEVATLHELYRTD

-313 ENKMKLLEMII
+313 EKKMKLLELIM
-324 SLAYLSKCNYTDVF
+324 SLAFLSKCNFTDTF

-343 WDCIIYNHLLKEKVV
+343 WDCIIYNHLLKNKVV
-358 IPQKSKQRKGDAY
+358 IPQKKHARKGDMY

-408 TILGTWQDDIGVDG
+408 TILGTWKDDMTVNE

-430 SIWKEKNV
+430 SMWKEKDI

-444 SVYRKD
+444 SVYRRD
-450 KQGFLPKLMES
+450 KQGFLPALMEG
-461 MYNDRVTYKQLM
+461 MYNDRVTYKKLM
-473 LEEQKKGRNADPNKL
+473 LEEQKKGSNADPNKL

-502 NSAYGAMGNQWFRY
+502 NSAYGAMGNQWFRF
-516 YDERNAEAVSVAG
+516 YDERNAEAVTAAG
-529 QLSVQWAENAVN
+529 QLSIQWAEKAVN
-541 NYLNTTLSTVN
+541 NYLNKTLGTEDV
-552 KDYIVA
+552 DYIIA
-558 MDTDSLYVCLGDL
+558 MDTDSLYVCLDSL
-571 VSKVGITDNEKIINF
+571 VSRVGLTEEGDVIGF
-586 LDKACGRIE
+586 LDKSCGRIE
-595 GVIEESYKELADY
+595 DIIENCYNELADY
-608 VNAYQQKMVMKRE
+608 MNAYQQKMVMKRE

-659 IKSSTPQ
+659 VKSSTPF
-666 ACRESLRAIFN
+666 ACRESLKEIFN

-687 INYIEAFK
+687 ISYIEKFK
-695 EEFFTLDMEKV
+695 EKFISLDMEDI

-715 KKYKDPSAIYT
+715 KKYKDPATIYR
-726 KGTPIH
+726 KSTPIH
-732 VKGSLIYNHMLRSQ
+732 VKGSLIYNHIIRNK
-746 KLTKKYPV
+746 KLTNKYPY
-754 IQEGEK
+754 IKEGEK
-760 VKFAY
+760 VKFSY
-765 LKDPNPAGDKVISIL
+765 LKDPNPTGDKVISIT

-786 FQLEK
+786 FELEK
-791 YIDYD
+791 FIDYD
-796 TQFNKAFVEPLKG
+796 TQFSKAFLEPLKG
-809 VLDVIGWDTERRS
+809 VLDVIGWETERRS

>member
-1 MTEKNSKFY
+1 MSKFY
-10 TNVVCLGNYI
+10 TSVVCLGDYI
-20 FERGIEDGLPF
+20 FERGIEDGIPF
-31 DEKYEFKPT
+31 DEKHEFKPT

-49 DWRTLEDEPV
+49 DWKTLEGDSV
-59 GPVQWGTIK
+59 GPVQWGSIK
-68 ETREAMKKYEGVENM
+68 ETRAAMKKYEGVDNM
-83 KIYGHTNYNYSYIAE
+83 KIYGHTNYNYSFIAE
-98 TYPDQVDY
+98 TYPKIIDY
-106 NFEHLKIM
+106 NFEHIKIM

-126 PNPENA
+126 PDPQRA
-132 QEEVTAITVK
+132 DEEVTAITIK

-175 QFVMYWQQNCP
+175 QFVMYWQQNYP

-192 NTKTFDTPYLV
+192 NTKTFDTPYLI
-203 NRIRNILSEA
+203 NRIRNILNEK

-233 GREVQTY
+233 GKEVQTY

-251 DAYKKFTYT
+251 EAYKKFTYT

-281 YSEVNSLHELYRTD
+281 YSEVNTLHELYKTD

-313 ENKMKLLEMII
+313 EKKMKLLEMII

-343 WDCIIYNHLLKEKVV
+343 WDCIIYNHLLREKVV
-358 IPQKSKQRKGDAY
+358 IPQKRKERKGEAY
-371 EGAYVKAPQK
+371 EGAYVKTPQK
-381 GRHKWIVSFDLN
+381 GRHNWIVSFDLN

-408 TILGTWQDDIGVDG
+408 TILGTWQDDIGVEG

-430 SIWKEKNV
+430 SIWKEKDI

-444 SVYRKD
+444 SVYRRD

-461 MYNDRVTYKQLM
+461 MYNDRVKYKKLM
-473 LEEQKKGRNADPNKL
+473 LTEQKKGRNADPNKL

-541 NYLNTTLSTVN
+541 SYLNTTLGTVN

-558 MDTDSLYVCLGDL
+558 MDTDSLYVCLDSL
-571 VSKVGITDNEKIINF
+571 VTKVGLTDNEKTINF

-595 GVIEESYKELADY
+595 GVIEKSYDELAEY
-608 VNAYQQKMVMKRE
+608 VNAFQQKMVMKRE

-666 ACRESLRAIFN
+666 ACRDSLKEIFN

-687 INYIEAFK
+687 ISYIEVFK
-695 EEFFTLDMEKV
+695 KKFFGLNMVNV

-715 KKYKDPSAIYT
+715 KKYKDPATVYR

-732 VKGSLIYNHMLRSQ
+732 VKGSLIYNHMLRTK
-746 KLTKKYPV
+746 KLTRKYPI

-760 VKFAY
+760 VKFVY
-765 LKDPNPAGDKVISIL
+765 LKDPNPAGDKVISVID
-780 NSLPKE
+780 NLPTE
-786 FQLEK
+786 FELEK

-796 TQFNKAFVEPLKG
+796 TQFDKSFLQPVKNILNA
-809 VLDVIGWDTERRS
+809 IGWKNENVG
-822 SLDNFFI
+822 SLESFF

>member
-1 MTEKNSKFY
+1 MSKFY
-10 TNVVCLGNYI
+10 TSVVCLGNYI
-20 FERGIEDGLPF
+20 FERGIEDGFPF
-31 DEKYEFKPT
+31 DDKHEFKPT

-49 DWRTLEDEPV
+49 EWRTLEDEPV

-68 ETREAMKKYEGVENM
+68 ETRESMKKYEGVENM

-313 ENKMKLLEMII
+313 EKKMKLLEMII

-422 LLNKEFDT
+422 LLNKDFDT

-571 VSKVGITDNEKIINF
+571 VSKVGITDNVKIINF

-595 GVIEESYKELADY
+595 GVIEDAYKELAEY

-666 ACRESLRAIFN
+666 ACRESLKAIFN

-687 INYIEAFK
+687 IGYIETFK
-695 EEFFTLDMEKV
+695 EKFFTLDMEKV

-786 FQLEK
+786 FKLEK

-796 TQFNKAFVEPLKG
+796 TQFEKAFVEPLKG

>member
-1 MTEKNSKFY
+1 MSKFY
-10 TNVVCLGNYI
+10 TNVVCLGDYI
-20 FERGIEDGLPF
+20 FERGIEDGIPF
-31 DEKYEFKPT
+31 DEKHEFKPT

-49 DWRTLEDEPV
+49 DWKTLEGDSV
-59 GPVQWGTIK
+59 GPVQWGSIK
-68 ETREAMKKYEGVENM
+68 ETRAAMKKYEGVDNM
-83 KIYGHTNYNYSYIAE
+83 KIYGHTNYNYSFIAD
-98 TYPDQVDY
+98 TYPEEEIDY
-106 NFEHLKIM
+106 NFEHIKIM

-126 PNPENA
+126 PNPQRA
-132 QEEVTAITVK
+132 DEEVTAITIKV
-142 INDDI
+142 NEDI
-147 QVWGCSEFKNGQEN
+147 QVWGCSEFQNGQEN

-186 HVITGW
+186 HVISGW

-203 NRIRNILSEA
+203 NRIRGELGET

-233 GREVQTY
+233 GKEVQTY

-245 SEIDYM
+245 SEIDYLE
-251 DAYKKFTYT
+251 AYKKFTFT

-272 VELGENKLD
+272 VELGETKLD
-281 YSEVNSLHELYRTD
+281 YSEVSTLHELYRTD

-313 ENKMKLLEMII
+313 EKKMKLLEMII

-343 WDCIIYNHLLKEKVV
+343 WDCIIYNHLLREKVV
-358 IPQKSKQRKGDAY
+358 IPQKKRERKGDMY

-408 TILGTWQDDIGVDG
+408 TILGTWQDEIGVEG

-430 SIWKEKNV
+430 SIWKEKNI

-444 SVYRKD
+444 SVYRRD

-461 MYNDRVTYKQLM
+461 MYNDRVKYKKL
-473 LEEQKKGRNADPNKL
+473 LLAEQKKGRNADPNKL

-502 NSAYGAMGNQWFRY
+502 NSAYGALGNQWFRY

-529 QLSVQWAENAVN
+529 QLAVQWAENAVN

-558 MDTDSLYVCLGDL
+558 MDTDSLYVCLDSL
-571 VSKVGITDNEKIINF
+571 VSKVGLTDKEKIINF
-586 LDKACGRIE
+586 LDKSCERIE
-595 GVIEESYKELADY
+595 KVIEKSYDELAEY

-649 PKLKIVGIEA
+649 PRLKIVGIEA

-666 ACRESLRAIFN
+666 ACRDSLREIFN

-687 INYIEAFK
+687 INYIEDFK
-695 EEFFTLDMEKV
+695 TKFFGLNMVNV

-715 KKYKDPSAIYT
+715 QKYKDPATIY
-726 KGTPIH
+726 KKSTPIH
-732 VKGSLIYNHMLRSQ
+732 VKGSLIYNHMLKSK
-746 KLTKKYPV
+746 KLTRKYPT
-754 IQEGEK
+754 IKEGEK
-760 VKFAY
+760 IKFVY
-765 LKDPNPAGDKVISIL
+765 LKDPNPAGDKVISVID
-780 NSLPKE
+780 SLPKE
-786 FQLEK
+786 FELEK

-796 TQFNKAFVEPLKG
+796 TQFEKAFVEPLKG

-822 SLDNFFI
+822 SLNDFFV

>member
-1 MTEKNSKFY
+1 MSKFY

-20 FERGIEDGLPF
+20 FERGIEDGVPF
-31 DEKYEFKPT
+31 DDRHEFKPT

-68 ETREAMKKYEGVENM
+68 ETRESMKKYEGVENM

-98 TYPDQVDY
+98 TYPKQVDY
-106 NFEHLKIM
+106 NFDHIKVM
-114 FLDIEVGSEHGF
+114 FIDIEVGSEHGF
-126 PNPENA
+126 PHPENA
-132 QEEVTAITVK
+132 HEEVTAITIK

-147 QVWGCSEFKNGQEN
+147 QVWGCSDFNNTQEN

-203 NRIRNILSEA
+203 NRIRKILSEA

-218 SPWGFVKEQKIFGMG
+218 SPWGFVREQKIFGMG

-260 NQESYRLDHIAY
+260 NQESYRLDHIAH

-281 YSEVNSLHELYRTD
+281 YSEVNTLHELYRTD

-300 EYNIQDVLLVDRL
+300 EYNIQDVMLVDRL

-324 SLAYLSKCNYTDVF
+324 SLAYLSKCNFTDVF

-343 WDCIIYNHLLKEKVV
+343 WDCIIYNHLLKEKIV
-358 IPQKSKQRKGDAY
+358 IPQKTRERKGEAY

-430 SIWKEKNV
+430 SVWKEKNI

-450 KQGFLPKLMES
+450 KQGFLPKLMEK
-461 MYNDRVTYKQLM
+461 MYDDRVTYKQLM

-541 NYLNTTLSTVN
+541 NYLNTTLGTVN

-558 MDTDSLYVCLGDL
+558 MDTDSLYVCLEDL
-571 VSKVGITDNEKIINF
+571 VAKVGITDDEKIVNF

-595 GVIEESYKELADY
+595 EVIEKSYKELAEY

-666 ACRESLRAIFN
+666 ACRESLKAIFN
-677 IIISGTEDDV
+677 IIISGTEEEV
-687 INYIEAFK
+687 ISYIEKFK
-695 EEFFTLDMEKV
+695 EEFFSLDMEKI

-715 KKYKDPSAIYT
+715 KKYKDPASIYT

-732 VKGSLIYNHMLRSQ
+732 VKGSLIYNHMLRSK
-746 KLTKKYPV
+746 KLTKKYPI

-780 NSLPKE
+780 HSLPKE
-786 FQLEK
+786 FELEK

-822 SLDNFFI
+822 SLDSFFI

>member
-1 MTEKNSKFY
+1 MSKFY
-10 TNVVCLGNYI
+10 TDVVCLGDYI
-20 FERGIEDGLPF
+20 FERGIENGIPF
-31 DEKYEFKPT
+31 EERHAYKPT
-40 LYIPTTTKT
+40 LYIPTTSNT
-49 DWRTLEDEPV
+49 DWRTLDDKLV
-59 GPVQWGTIK
+59 GPIQWGSIK
-68 ETREAMKKYEGVENM
+68 ETRASIKKYAGVENM
-83 KIYGHTNYNYSYIAE
+83 KIYGNTNFKNTFIAD
-98 TYPDQVDY
+98 TYPEAIDY
-106 NFEHLKIM
+106 KLEHLKIM
-114 FLDIEVGSEHGF
+114 FIDIEVGSEHGF

-132 QEEVTAITVK
+132 HEEVTAITIK

-147 QVWGCSEFKNGQEN
+147 QVWGCSDFNNTQEN

-203 NRIRNILSEA
+203 NRIRGELGPA

-233 GREVQTY
+233 GKEVQTY

-260 NQESYRLDHIAY
+260 NQESYRLDHIAH
-272 VELGENKLD
+272 VELGERKLD
-281 YSEVNSLHELYRTD
+281 YSEVNTLHELYRTD

-313 ENKMKLLEMII
+313 EKKMKLLELII
-324 SLAYLSKCNYTDVF
+324 SLAYLAKCPFTDVF
-338 AQTRM
+338 AQTRL
-343 WDCIIYNHLLKEKVV
+343 WDSIIYNHLLKEKVV
-358 IPQKSKQRKGDAY
+358 IPQKKNEKKGDMY

-430 SIWKEKNV
+430 SVWKEKNV

-541 NYLNTTLSTVN
+541 GYLNTTLGTVN

-558 MDTDSLYVCLGDL
+558 MDTDSLYVCLEDL
-571 VSKVGITDNEKIINF
+571 VSKVGITDDEKIVDF

-595 GVIEESYKELADY
+595 GVIEESYKELAEY

-666 ACRESLRAIFN
+666 ACRESLKAIFN
-677 IIISGTEDDV
+677 IIISGTEDEV
-687 INYIEAFK
+687 ISYIEKFK
-695 EEFFTLDMEKV
+695 EKFFSLDMEKI

-715 KKYKDPSAIYT
+715 KKYKDPASIYT

-732 VKGSLIYNHMLRSQ
+732 VKGSLIYNYMLRSK
-746 KLTKKYPV
+746 KLTKKYPI

-760 VKFAY
+760 VKFVY

-780 NSLPKE
+780 NNLPKE
-786 FQLEK
+786 FELEK

>member
-1 MTEKNSKFY
+1 MSKFY

-20 FERGIEDGLPF
+20 FERGIENGLPF
-31 DEKYEFKPT
+31 DVKQEFKPT

-68 ETREAMKKYEGVENM
+68 ETREAMKKYEGVDNM
-83 KIYGHTNYNYSYIAE
+83 KIYGHTNYNYSFIAE
-98 TYPDQVDY
+98 TYPESIDY
-106 NFEHLKIM
+106 NIEHLKIM

-126 PNPENA
+126 PNPESA

-203 NRIRNILSEA
+203 NRIRNILSET

-233 GREVQTY
+233 GREVQSY

-245 SEIDYM
+245 SELDYM
-251 DAYKKFTYT
+251 ESYKKFTFK
-260 NQESYRLDHIAY
+260 NHESYRLDHIAN
-272 VELGENKLD
+272 VELGQKKLD
-281 YSEVNSLHELYRTD
+281 YSEVATLHELYKTD

-313 ENKMKLLEMII
+313 EKKMKLLELIM
-324 SLAYLSKCNYTDVF
+324 SLAFLSKCNFTDTF

-343 WDCIIYNHLLKEKVV
+343 WDCIIYNHLLKNKVV
-358 IPQKSKQRKGDAY
+358 IPQKKHARKGDMY

-408 TILGTWQDDIGVDG
+408 TILGTWKDDMTVNE

-430 SIWKEKNV
+430 SVWKEKDI

-444 SVYRKD
+444 SVYRRD
-450 KQGFLPKLMES
+450 KQGFLPALMES
-461 MYNDRVTYKQLM
+461 MYNDRVTYKQKM
-473 LEEQKKGRNADPNKL
+473 LEEQKKGSNADPNKL

-502 NSAYGAMGNQWFRY
+502 NSAYGAMGNQWFRF
-516 YDERNAEAVSVAG
+516 YDERNAEAVTAAG
-529 QLSVQWAENAVN
+529 QLSIQWAEKAVN
-541 NYLNTTLSTVN
+541 NYLNKTLGTEDV
-552 KDYIVA
+552 DYIIA
-558 MDTDSLYVCLGDL
+558 MDTDSLYVCLDSL
-571 VSKVGITDNEKIINF
+571 VSRVGLTEEGDVIGF
-586 LDKACGRIE
+586 LDKSCGRIE
-595 GVIEESYKELADY
+595 DIIENCYNELADY
-608 VNAYQQKMVMKRE
+608 MNAYQQKMVMKRE

-659 IKSSTPQ
+659 VKSSTPF
-666 ACRESLRAIFN
+666 ACRESLKEIFN
-677 IIISGTEDDV
+677 IILSGTEDDV
-687 INYIEAFK
+687 ISYIEKFK
-695 EEFFTLDMEKV
+695 EKFISLDMEEI

-715 KKYKDPSAIYT
+715 KKYKDPATIYR
-726 KGTPIH
+726 KSTPIH
-732 VKGSLIYNHMLRSQ
+732 VKGSLIYNHIIRNK
-746 KLTKKYPV
+746 KLTKKYPY
-754 IQEGEK
+754 IKEGEK
-760 VKFAY
+760 VKFSY
-765 LKDPNPAGDKVISIL
+765 LKDPNPTGDKVISIT

-786 FQLEK
+786 FELEK
-791 YIDYD
+791 FIDYD
-796 TQFNKAFVEPLKG
+796 IQFEKAFLEPLKG
-809 VLDVIGWDTERRS
+809 VLDVIGWETERKS

>member
-1 MTEKNSKFY
+1 MSKFY

-20 FERGIEDGLPF
+20 FERGIEDGVPF
-31 DEKYEFKPT
+31 DDKHEFKPT

-49 DWRTLEDEPV
+49 DWRTLENEPV

-68 ETREAMKKYEGVENM
+68 ETREAMRKYDGVENM

-98 TYPDQVDY
+98 TYPKQVDY

-132 QEEVTAITVK
+132 YEEVTAITIK

-147 QVWGCSEFKNGQEN
+147 QVWGCSEFKNTQEN

-203 NRIRNILSEA
+203 NRIRKILNET

-218 SPWGFVKEQKIFGMG
+218 SPWGFVREQKIFGMG
-233 GREVQTY
+233 GKEVQTY

-260 NQESYRLDHIAY
+260 SQESYRLDHIAH

-408 TILGTWQDDIGVDG
+408 TILGTWQDDIGVEG

-430 SIWKEKNV
+430 SVWKEKNV

-541 NYLNTTLSTVN
+541 NYLNTTLGTVN

-571 VSKVGITDNEKIINF
+571 VSKIGITDDKKIVDF

-595 GVIEESYKELADY
+595 GVIEESYKELAEY

-666 ACRESLRAIFN
+666 ACRESLKAIFN
-677 IIISGTEDDV
+677 IIISGTEDEV
-687 INYIEAFK
+687 ISYIEKFK
-695 EEFFTLDMEKV
+695 EKFFSLDMEKI

-715 KKYKDPSAIYT
+715 KKYKDPASIYT

-732 VKGSLIYNHMLRSQ
+732 VKGSLIYNYMLRSK
-746 KLTKKYPV
+746 KLTKKYPI

-760 VKFAY
+760 VKFVY

-780 NSLPKE
+780 NNLPKE
-786 FQLEK
+786 FELEK

>member
-1 MTEKNSKFY
+1 MSKFY

-20 FERGIEDGLPF
+20 FERGIEDGVPF
-31 DEKYEFKPT
+31 DDKHEFKPT

-49 DWRTLEDEPV
+49 DWRTLENEPV

-68 ETREAMKKYEGVENM
+68 ETREAMRKYDGVENM

-98 TYPDQVDY
+98 TYPKQVDY

-132 QEEVTAITVK
+132 YEEVTAITIK

-147 QVWGCSEFKNGQEN
+147 QVWGCSEFKNTQEN

-192 NTKTFDTPYLV
+192 NTKSFDTPYLV
-203 NRIRNILSEA
+203 NRIRRELGES

-233 GREVQTY
+233 GKEVQTY

-260 NQESYRLDHIAY
+260 NQESYRLDHIAH

-281 YSEVNSLHELYRTD
+281 YSEVNTLHELYRTD

-408 TILGTWQDDIGVDG
+408 TILGTWQDDIGVEG

-430 SIWKEKNV
+430 SVWKEKNV

-541 NYLNTTLSTVN
+541 NYLNTTLGTVN

-571 VSKVGITDNEKIINF
+571 VSKVGITDDEKIVDF

-595 GVIEESYKELADY
+595 GVIEESYKELAEY

-666 ACRESLRAIFN
+666 ACRESLKAIFN
-677 IIISGTEDDV
+677 IIISGTEDEV
-687 INYIEAFK
+687 ISYIEKFK
-695 EEFFTLDMEKV
+695 EKFFSLDMEKI

-715 KKYKDPSAIYT
+715 KKYKDPASIYT

-732 VKGSLIYNHMLRSQ
+732 VKGSLIYNYMLRSK
-746 KLTKKYPV
+746 KLTKKYPI

-760 VKFAY
+760 VKFVY

-780 NSLPKE
+780 NNLPKE
-786 FQLEK
+786 FELEK

>member
-1 MTEKNSKFY
+1 MSKFY

-20 FERGIEDGLPF
+20 FERGIEDGFPF
-31 DEKYEFKPT
+31 DDKHEFKPT

-68 ETREAMKKYEGVENM
+68 ETRESMKKYEGVENM

-461 MYNDRVTYKQLM
+461 MYDDRVKYKQLM

-541 NYLNTTLSTVN
+541 NYLNTTLSAVN

-558 MDTDSLYVCLGDL
+558 MDTDSLYVCLDDL
-571 VSKVGITDNEKIINF
+571 VTKVGLTDDEKIVDF

-595 GVIEESYKELADY
+595 GVIEKSYKELAEY

-639 HDSEGVRYEE
+639 HDSEGIRYEE

-677 IIISGTEDDV
+677 IIISGTEDEV
-687 INYIEAFK
+687 ISYIEKFK
-695 EEFFTLDMEKV
+695 EEFFSLDMEKI

-715 KKYKDPSAIYT
+715 KKYKDPAAVYK

-732 VKGSLIYNHMLRSQ
+732 VKGSLIYNHMLRSK
-746 KLTKKYPV
+746 KLTKKYPI

-780 NSLPKE
+780 NNLPKE
-786 FQLEK
+786 FELEK

>member
-1 MTEKNSKFY
+1 MSKFY

-20 FERGIEDGLPF
+20 FERGIEDGVPF
-31 DEKYEFKPT
+31 DDKHEFKPT

-49 DWRTLEDEPV
+49 DWRTLENEPV

-68 ETREAMKKYEGVENM
+68 ETREAMRKYEGVENM

-98 TYPDQVDY
+98 TYTESIDY
-106 NFEHLKIM
+106 NLEHLKIM
-114 FLDIEVGSEHGF
+114 FIDIEVGSEHGF

-132 QEEVTAITVK
+132 FEEVTAITIK

-147 QVWGCSEFKNGQEN
+147 QVWGCSDFKNTQEN

-192 NTKTFDTPYLV
+192 NTKSFDTPYLV
-203 NRIRNILSEA
+203 NRIRRELGES

-233 GREVQTY
+233 GKEVQTY

-260 NQESYRLDHIAY
+260 NQESYRLDHIAH

-281 YSEVNSLHELYRTD
+281 YSEVNTLHELYRTD

-408 TILGTWQDDIGVDG
+408 TILGTWQDDIGVEG

-430 SIWKEKNV
+430 SVWKEKNV

-541 NYLNTTLSTVN
+541 NYLNTTLGTVN

-558 MDTDSLYVCLGDL
+558 MDTDSLYVCLEDL
-571 VSKVGITDNEKIINF
+571 VSKIGITDDKKIVDF

-595 GVIEESYKELADY
+595 GVIEESYKELAEY

-666 ACRESLRAIFN
+666 ACRESLKAIFN
-677 IIISGTEDDV
+677 IIISGTEDEV
-687 INYIEAFK
+687 ISYIEKFK
-695 EEFFTLDMEKV
+695 EKFFSLDMEKI

-715 KKYKDPSAIYT
+715 KKYKDPASIYT

-732 VKGSLIYNHMLRSQ
+732 VKGSLIYNYMLRSK
-746 KLTKKYPV
+746 KLTKKYPI

-760 VKFAY
+760 VKFVY

-780 NSLPKE
+780 NNLPKE
-786 FQLEK
+786 FELEK

>member
-1 MTEKNSKFY
+1 MSKFY
-10 TNVVCLGNYI
+10 TDVVCLGDYI
-20 FERGIEDGLPF
+20 FERGIENGIPF
-31 DEKYEFKPT
+31 EERHAYKPT
-40 LYIPTTTKT
+40 LYIPTTSNT
-49 DWRTLEDEPV
+49 DWRTLDDKLV
-59 GPVQWGTIK
+59 GPIQWGSIK
-68 ETREAMKKYEGVENM
+68 ETRASIKKYAGVENM
-83 KIYGHTNYNYSYIAE
+83 KIYGNTNFKNTFIAD
-98 TYPDQVDY
+98 TYPEAIDY
-106 NFEHLKIM
+106 KLEHLKIM
-114 FLDIEVGSEHGF
+114 FIDIEVGSEHGF

-132 QEEVTAITVK
+132 HEEVTAITIK

-147 QVWGCSEFKNGQEN
+147 QVWGCSDFNNTQEN

-203 NRIRNILSEA
+203 NRIRGELGPA

-233 GREVQTY
+233 GKEVQTY

-260 NQESYRLDHIAY
+260 NQESYRLDHIAH
-272 VELGENKLD
+272 VELGERKLD
-281 YSEVNSLHELYRTD
+281 YSEVNTLHELYRTD

-313 ENKMKLLEMII
+313 EKKMKLLELII
-324 SLAYLSKCNYTDVF
+324 SLAYLAKCPFTDVF
-338 AQTRM
+338 AQTRL
-343 WDCIIYNHLLKEKVV
+343 WDSIIYNHLLKEKVV
-358 IPQKSKQRKGDAY
+358 IPQKKNEKKGDMY

-430 SIWKEKNV
+430 SVWKEKNV

-541 NYLNTTLSTVN
+541 GYLNTTLGTVN

-558 MDTDSLYVCLGDL
+558 MDTDSLYVCLEDL
-571 VSKVGITDNEKIINF
+571 VSKVGITDDEKIVDF

-595 GVIEESYKELADY
+595 GVIEESYKELAEY

-666 ACRESLRAIFN
+666 ACRESLKAIFN
-677 IIISGTEDDV
+677 IIISGTEDEV
-687 INYIEAFK
+687 ISYIEKFK
-695 EEFFTLDMEKV
+695 EKFFSLDMEKI

-715 KKYKDPSAIYT
+715 KKYKDPASIYT

-732 VKGSLIYNHMLRSQ
+732 VKGSLIYNYMLRSK
-746 KLTKKYPV
+746 KLTKKYPI

-760 VKFAY
+760 VKFVY

-780 NSLPKE
+780 NNLPKE
-786 FQLEK
+786 FELEK

-822 SLDNFFI
+822 SLDKFFI

>member
-1 MTEKNSKFY
+1 MSKFY

-20 FERGIEDGLPF
+20 FERGIEDGVPF
-31 DEKYEFKPT
+31 DDKHEFKPT

-49 DWRTLEDEPV
+49 DWRTLENEPV

-68 ETREAMKKYEGVENM
+68 ETREAMRKYDGVENM

-98 TYPDQVDY
+98 TYPKQVDY

-132 QEEVTAITVK
+132 YEEVTAITIK

-147 QVWGCSEFKNGQEN
+147 QVWGCSEFKNTQEN

-203 NRIRNILSEA
+203 NRIRKILNET

-218 SPWGFVKEQKIFGMG
+218 SPWGFVREQKIFGMG
-233 GREVQTY
+233 GKEVQTY

-260 NQESYRLDHIAY
+260 SQESYRLDHIAH

-408 TILGTWQDDIGVDG
+408 TILGTWQDDIGVEG
-422 LLNKEFDT
+422 LLDKEFDT
-430 SIWKEKNV
+430 SVWKEKNV

-450 KQGFLPKLMES
+450 KQGVLPKLMES

-541 NYLNTTLSTVN
+541 NYLNTTLGTVN

-571 VSKVGITDNEKIINF
+571 VSKIGITDDEKIVDF

-595 GVIEESYKELADY
+595 GVIEESYKELAEY

-666 ACRESLRAIFN
+666 ACRESLKAIFN
-677 IIISGTEDDV
+677 IIISGTEDEV
-687 INYIEAFK
+687 ISYIEKFK
-695 EEFFTLDMEKV
+695 EKFFSLDMEKI

-715 KKYKDPSAIYT
+715 KKYKDPASIYT

-732 VKGSLIYNHMLRSQ
+732 VKGSLIYNYMLRSK
-746 KLTKKYPV
+746 KLTKKYPI

-760 VKFAY
+760 VKFVY

-780 NSLPKE
+780 NNLPKE
-786 FQLEK
+786 FELEK

>member
-1 MTEKNSKFY
+1 MSKFY

-20 FERGIEDGLPF
+20 FERGVENGIPF
-31 DEKYEFKPT
+31 ENKTEFKPT
-40 LYIPTTTKT
+40 LYIPTTSKT
-49 DWRTLEDEPV
+49 DWRTLEDNPV

-68 ETREAMKKYEGVENM
+68 ETRAALKKYEGVENM
-83 KIYGHTNYNYSYIAE
+83 KLYGHTNFNYSYIGE
-98 TYPDQVDY
+98 TYPNNIDY
-106 NFEHLKIM
+106 NLEHIKI
-114 FLDIEVGSEHGF
+114 LYIDIEVGSEHGF
-126 PNPENA
+126 PNPETA
-132 QEEVTAITVK
+132 PSEVTAITTK
-142 INDDI
+142 MGDDI
-147 QVWGCSEFKNGQEN
+147 QVWGCGEFKNDNEE

-186 HVITGW
+186 HVISGW
-192 NTKTFDTPYLV
+192 NTKTFDTPYLI
-203 NRIRNILSEA
+203 NRIRNILNET

-245 SEIDYM
+245 SELDYM
-251 DAYKKFTYT
+251 ESYKKFTFK
-260 NQESYRLDHIAY
+260 NHESYRLDHIAN
-272 VELGENKLD
+272 VELNQKKLD
-281 YSEVNSLHELYRTD
+281 YSEVDTLHELYKTD

-300 EYNIQDVLLVDRL
+300 EYNIQDVMLVDRL
-313 ENKMKLLEMII
+313 EKKMKLLELIM
-324 SLAYLSKCNYTDVF
+324 SLAFLSKCNFTDVF

-358 IPQKSKQRKGDAY
+358 IPQKKRAHKGDMY

-408 TILGTWQDDIGVDG
+408 TILGTWKDDMTVNE

-430 SIWKEKNV
+430 STWKEKDI

-444 SVYRKD
+444 SVYRRD
-450 KQGFLPKLMES
+450 KYGFLPNLMES
-461 MYNDRVTYKQLM
+461 MYNDRVKYKKLM

-488 SQYYNYQQN
+488 SQYFNYQQN

-502 NSAYGAMGNQWFRY
+502 NSAYGAMGNQWFRF
-516 YDERNAEAVSVAG
+516 YDERNAEAVTAAG
-529 QLSVQWAENAVN
+529 QLSIQWAEKAVN
-541 NYLNTTLSTVN
+541 NYLNTTLGTVN
-552 KDYIVA
+552 VDYIIA
-558 MDTDSLYVCLGDL
+558 MDTDSLYVCLDSL
-571 VSKVGITDNEKIINF
+571 VSRVGLAEDGDVIGF
-586 LDKACGRIE
+586 LDKSCGRIE
-595 GVIEESYKELADY
+595 DVIENCYNELADY
-608 VNAYQQKMVMKRE
+608 TNAYQQKMVMKRE

-649 PKLKIVGIEA
+649 PELKIVGIEA
-659 IKSSTPQ
+659 VKSSTPQ
-666 ACRESLRAIFN
+666 ACRQSLKEIFN

-687 INYIEAFK
+687 ISYIEKFK
-695 EEFFTLDMEKV
+695 EKFFGLNMEEV

-715 KKYKDPSAIYT
+715 KKYKDPATIYR
-726 KGTPIH
+726 KSTPIH
-732 VKGSLIYNHMLRSQ
+732 VKGSLIYNHILRTK
-746 KLTKKYPV
+746 KLTRKYPT
-754 IQEGEK
+754 IKEGEK
-760 VKFAY
+760 VKFTY
-765 LKDPNPAGDKVISIL
+765 LKDPNPTGDKVISIT

-786 FQLEK
+786 FELEK

-796 TQFNKAFVEPLKG
+796 TQFEKAFIEPLKG